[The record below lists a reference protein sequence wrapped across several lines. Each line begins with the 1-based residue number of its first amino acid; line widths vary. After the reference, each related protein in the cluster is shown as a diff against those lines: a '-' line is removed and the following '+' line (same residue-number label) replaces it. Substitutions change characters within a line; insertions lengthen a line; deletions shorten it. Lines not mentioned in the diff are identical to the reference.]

1 MIHTMRL
8 KKTVLLLL
16 TALPF
21 CLFAQ
26 TRQARKSSHY
36 MELGMMLGA
45 TQYSGD
51 LAERDLE
58 LSQTEV
64 GFGFFYRYHIHEQFF
79 AKGQVYF
86 GYISGDDANS
96 PDLFERKFSFF
107 SPLWEVAAVVEYA
120 PLAKERVTKTGI
132 NNFFLSPYLFAGIGG
147 AFTRAEPEYYG
158 SIADADKYLKTPLPE
173 EDIIRRS
180 FFTFPMG
187 AGIRY
192 DYSERFV
199 FGAEGGFRPVFS
211 DKLDGISINGNP
223 DKNDWYYFVGITAS
237 FVINQPYRPF

>member
-1 MIHTMRL
+1 M
-8 KKTVLLLL
+8 KTIGLILL
-16 TALPF
+16 ALAP
-21 CLFAQ
+21 CLVVAQ
-26 TRQARKSSHY
+26 TRKPTNNHY

-51 LAERDLE
+51 LAESDIE

-64 GFGFFYRYHIHEQFF
+64 GFGFFYRFHIRKQFF
-79 AKGQVYF
+79 AKAQVYF

-96 PDLFERKFSFF
+96 PDLYERKFRFF
-107 SPLWEVAAVVEYA
+107 SPLWEAAAVLEYA

-132 NNFFLSPYLFAGIGG
+132 NNFFLSPYVFAGIGG

-158 SIADADKYLKTPLPE
+158 TVANSNNYLKTSLPE
-173 EDIIRRS
+173 ADIVRRS
-180 FFTFPMG
+180 FCTIPVG
-187 AGIRY
+187 AGLRF
-192 DYSERFV
+192 DYSERLV

>member
-1 MIHTMRL
+1 MLT
-8 KKTVLLLL
+8 LLPCLL
-16 TALPF
+16 A
-21 CLFAQ
+21 AQ
-26 TRQARKSSHY
+26 TRSAKSSSHY

-51 LAERDLE
+51 VAEKDIELA
-58 LSQTEV
+58 QTEV
-64 GFGFFYRYHIHEQFF
+64 GFGFYYRYHIKKQFF
-79 AKGQVYF
+79 FKGQVYF

-96 PDLFERKFSFF
+96 PDLKERKFKFY
-107 SPLWEVAAVVEYA
+107 SPLWEVAGVVEYA
-120 PLAKERVTKTGI
+120 PLAQERVSKTGI
-132 NNFFLSPYLFAGIGG
+132 NNYFFSPYVFAGIGG

-158 SIADADKYLKTPLPE
+158 SVANYDKYLKTPLPE
-173 EDIIRRS
+173 ENIVRRS
-180 FFTFPMG
+180 FFTVPVG
-187 AGIRY
+187 AGVRF
-192 DYSERFV
+192 DYSERLV